1 MKPGA
6 IVVAGLMLAALQ
18 AVAIARQAGPLTGAW
33 TEASVSAGGR
43 PAWGPRFTTSHET
56 GRFTV
61 VSPDRTRTY
70 ALDGTTSD
78 TPLTWT
84 ACLSTSRRTRAEYK
98 NGQIIITES
107 IVTTRQA
114 DQSRAHAPCVTP
126 DDEEEAGLSVAT
138 MLRPAVALETITTVS
153 RKGDLLLV
161 EVMRPGAS
169 GGLATA
175 TSTYRAESK

>member
-1 MKPGA
+1 
-6 IVVAGLMLAALQ
+6 
-18 AVAIARQAGPLTGAW
+18 
-33 TEASVSAGGR
+33 
-43 PAWGPRFTTSHET
+43 
-56 GRFTV
+56 V

-114 DQSRAHAPCVTP
+114 DQSRAPSPGVTP
-126 DDEEEAGLSVAT
+126 DDEGEAGL
-138 MLRPAVALETITTVS
+138 
-153 RKGDLLLV
+153 
-161 EVMRPGAS
+161 
-169 GGLATA
+169 
-175 TSTYRAESK
+175 